1 MQPKTQIC
9 LLILYVGWGDR
20 CVRRS
25 EVNCSYCLLL
35 GTSHIFW
42 VLSASYWPR
51 ICWSASPWDLC
62 VCQSSTRITRAHH
75 CIQLLRT
82 EIRFTCFQGKC
93 FADWDVSCL
102 PHLRNQKY
110 LLPDKF
116 SHLHCHEWRLHKR
129 SRIYIFRSR
138 NWKSQKIPDP
148 SSSQIKSSE
157 GIYSILITTASFHW
171 KILLVPYVHVVPPSE
186 C

>member
-25 EVNCSYCLLL
+25 EVSCSYCLLL

-62 VCQSSTRITRAHH
+62 VCQSSTRITRTHH
-75 CIQLLRT
+75 GIQLLRT
-82 EIRFTCFQGKC
+82 EIRFTCFQGNALLTEMSLVCHILGIKNIC
-93 FADWDVSCL
+93 CL
-102 PHLRNQKY
+102 ISLVTFIVMSEGYIKGPGY
-110 LLPDKF
+110 
-116 SHLHCHEWRLHKR
+116 
-129 SRIYIFRSR
+129 IYIYISPFMY
-138 NWKSQKIPDP
+138 
-148 SSSQIKSSE
+148 
-157 GIYSILITTASFHW
+157 IYTFYIYIY
-171 KILLVPYVHVVPPSE
+171 I
-186 C
+186 